1 MYVAIARFAD
11 LMDGKRI
18 YEAGDTFPRPGLNV
32 TPERLKELEG
42 CDNLAR
48 KPLIV
53 NVDAPC
59 DACRVDAGEAPMQ
72 AVEMPAQAVDMP
84 AQAVE
89 MPAEAEPPARK
100 PRIARKRAAKGADGQ

>member
-1 MYVAIARFAD
+1 MYVAIVRFAD
-11 LMDGKRI
+11 LTDGKRI

-53 NVDAPC
+53 DVDAPC
-59 DACRVDAGEAPMQ
+59 DACRVDAGEAPPETAGTQ
-72 AVEMPAQAVDMP
+72 DV
-84 AQAVE
+84 
-89 MPAEAEPPARK
+89 PAEAEPPARK
-100 PRIARKRAAKGADGQ
+100 PRTARRRAAKGADGQ

>member
-1 MYVAIARFAD
+1 MYVAIVRFAD

-32 TPERLKELEG
+32 SPERLRALEG

-53 NVDAPC
+53 DVDALC
-59 DACRVDAGEAPMQ
+59 DACRVDAGEAPTQ
-72 AVEMPAQAVDMP
+72 AVEMPAEGE
-84 AQAVE
+84 E

-100 PRIARKRAAKGADGQ
+100 PRTARKRAAKGADGQ